1 MSRSLRSRIADSCR
15 GPESK
20 GGSTREFPNLWSDN
34 MVGISILCTGLC
46 IIYIYTYIFIEIDF
60 VNLMSSMKI
69 ILDS

>member
-1 MSRSLRSRIADSCR
+1 
-15 GPESK
+15 
-20 GGSTREFPNLWSDN
+20 